1 LRLFIFLG
9 KVAGRAFA
17 VVVPA
22 ATLVGAPGTPEVEHP
37 VVVDDGRVVGNV
49 YYSVWNNSFRE

>member
-1 LRLFIFLG
+1 M
-9 KVAGRAFA
+9 AGRAFA